1 MNVPAIRFSVDDA
14 QLAADAWAANCGPG
28 AVAAICGMT
37 LDELRPFLGDFERKR
52 YTNPTLMWHILVR
65 LGVTWQAARMGTL
78 AWDLRETLWPRYGLA
93 RVQWEGPWTAPGV
106 PMRARYRHTH
116 WVGAA
121 ERATGL
127 RIFDINCICVGG
139 WVSADEWADHVVPW
153 LLNECTPKANG
164 HWHLTHVVEIYE
176 YAPARKHILE
186 SAKGVE
192 HA

>member
-52 YTNPTLMWHILVR
+52 YTNPTLMWHILDR

-78 AWDLRETLWPRYGLA
+78 AWDLRDTLWPRYGLA

-106 PMRARYRHTH
+106 PIRAR
-116 WVGAA
+116 
-121 ERATGL
+121 
-127 RIFDINCICVGG
+127 
-139 WVSADEWADHVVPW
+139 
-153 LLNECTPKANG
+153 
-164 HWHLTHVVEIYE
+164 
-176 YAPARKHILE
+176 
-186 SAKGVE
+186 
-192 HA
+192 